1 MNILDIDAHAIISE
15 TRYKEIREGALL
27 RISNRKKNLKEG
39 KSFSSVNDFS
49 VFLEELD
56 AS

>member
-1 MNILDIDAHAIISE
+1 MNIFDIDAHAIISE

-27 RISNRKKNLKEG
+27 RISNRKKNLNEG
-39 KSFSSVNDFS
+39 KSFSSVKDFS
-49 VFLEELD
+49 LFLEELD